1 MPINSNNL
9 DQIIKDKCRK
19 FLNKKSEAKNYHPL
33 KYFNDEILSRVIH
46 WLVYESELS
55 KIILKFVGITENTG
69 IFIREI
75 YDDHI
80 KITVYFNGIEPEF
93 SALLQIYTI
102 INIPHTELDFSH
114 PCLPKNIQTIEY
126 RIADEYLNQLMD
138 KYIPQGLYK
147 YSSLFQEV
155 RPTLLDIDDV
165 RATQCKDFEYPDRQC
180 AFIEFRRDQVS
191 DLIKAYFID
200 FINDPSQD
208 ILQINDPRFL
218 EEFKNF
224 LNPETNL
231 IEMCKGIRLYKL
243 PSIDYSQEYA
253 LIEKIC
259 ARWQVSGEYYEE
271 FMTSCTSAELSPD
284 NYLELYATQ
293 MGFDAIFKEILNAG
307 GLSDEFLPVS
317 AWIGVGGSF
326 YLTERKLGA
335 EENTLVDELRSLV
348 IYEDDDSDIDED
360 LEYR

>member
-1 MPINSNNL
+1 MPINSNKL
-9 DQIIKDKCRK
+9 EQIIKDKCRK
-19 FLNKKSEAKNYHPL
+19 FLNKKSEAKNYRSL

-46 WLVYESELS
+46 WLVHESELNR
-55 KIILKFVGITENTG
+55 IICSFVGITEEASIYVNEEYDE
-69 IFIREI
+69 IIEIRI
-75 YDDHI
+75 
-80 KITVYFNGIEPEF
+80 YFNGIEPVF
-93 SALLQIYTI
+93 NALLHIYTI
-102 INIPHTELDFSH
+102 INLPHTELASSH
-114 PCLPKNIQTIEY
+114 PCLPKNIQDIEC

-147 YSSLFQEV
+147 NSSLFQEV
-155 RPTLLDIDDV
+155 KPTLLDIDDV

-191 DLIKAYFID
+191 DLIKAHITE

-208 ILQINDPRFL
+208 ILQINDPSFL
-218 EEFKNF
+218 EESKDF

-243 PSIDYSQEYA
+243 PSIDYSEEYA

-259 ARWQVSGEYYEE
+259 AKWQLSGESLFYEE
-271 FMTSCTSAELSPD
+271 YMTSCTSAELSPD

-293 MGFDAIFKEILNAG
+293 TGFDAIFKEILNAG
-307 GLSDEFLPVS
+307 GLSDEFLPSS
-317 AWIGVGGSF
+317 AWLGVGGSF

-348 IYEDDDSDIDED
+348 IYTEDDSEK
-360 LEYR
+360 

>member
-1 MPINSNNL
+1 MSIDSNNL
-9 DQIIKDKCRK
+9 EQIIKDKCRK
-19 FLNKKSEAKNYHPL
+19 FLKKKSEAENFRPFQ
-33 KYFNDEILSRVIH
+33 YFNDEILSRVIH
-46 WLVYESELS
+46 WLVHESELS
-55 KIILKFVGITENTG
+55 RIILKFVGITENTS

-80 KITVYFNGIEPEF
+80 KIIIYFNGIEPEF
-93 SALLQIYTI
+93 NALLRIYTI
-102 INIPHTELDFSH
+102 INLPHAELDFSH
-114 PCLPKNIQTIEY
+114 PCLPKNIQTIEC

-155 RPTLLDIDDV
+155 KPTLLDIDDV

-191 DLIKAYFID
+191 DLIKAHITE

-218 EEFKNF
+218 EESNDF

-259 ARWQVSGEYYEE
+259 ARWQVSGESLFYEE

-293 MGFDAIFKEILNAG
+293 TGFDAIFKEILNAG
-307 GLSDEFLPVS
+307 GLSDEFLPVN

-326 YLTERKLGA
+326 YLTDRKFGA

-348 IYEDDDSDIDED
+348 IYTEDDSEK
-360 LEYR
+360 